1 MLYIPDFVE
10 VIEPQQP
17 INLTRMRDN
26 IDSTTKQFDDQD
38 YLTKAGR
45 GCLLI

>member
-17 INLTRMRDN
+17 INMTGMRDV
-26 IDSTTKQFDDQD
+26 
-38 YLTKAGR
+38 
-45 GCLLI
+45 